1 MSQLNK
7 IIIFALLLGLSVVAQ
22 GQSPVVDGAISPR
35 PSQDENTD
43 QIEVTEIQSNS
54 RASWVGVNRVDDTVS
69 AADSSTQSSKK
80 AAARPAQIPSL
91 QLFEFPPTARSAAEL
106 VAPQADFSPRRFE
119 RFGNDAPFEYKSN
132 ASVFFD
138 FADCNGN
145 NIADHF
151 GHLIGHI
158 VGCKSRRST

>member
-1 MSQLNK
+1 MSHLNK

-69 AADSSTQSSKK
+69 AADSST
-80 AAARPAQIPSL
+80 
-91 QLFEFPPTARSAAEL
+91 
-106 VAPQADFSPRRFE
+106 
-119 RFGNDAPFEYKSN
+119 
-132 ASVFFD
+132 
-138 FADCNGN
+138 
-145 NIADHF
+145 
-151 GHLIGHI
+151 
-158 VGCKSRRST
+158 